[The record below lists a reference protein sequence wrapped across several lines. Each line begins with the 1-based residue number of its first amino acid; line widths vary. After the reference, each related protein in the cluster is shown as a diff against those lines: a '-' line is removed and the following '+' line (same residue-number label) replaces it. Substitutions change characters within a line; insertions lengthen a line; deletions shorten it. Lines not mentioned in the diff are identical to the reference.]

1 MTDQRPVNLD
11 ISSMRLP
18 ITAYAS
24 ILHRVSG
31 VFLFFAIAVLLYLLD
46 LSLASERGFAEAR
59 ELLQGDL
66 ARLVMLAILAGLIY
80 HTLAGVRHLIMD
92 LGIGESREGGVLGAR
107 MVLALFVVL
116 VVLAGL
122 WLW

>member
-11 ISSMRLP
+11 FTTIRLP
-18 ITAYAS
+18 ITAIAS

-46 LSLASERGFAEAR
+46 LSLSSEQGFDEATA
-59 ELLQGDL
+59 LLDGEF
-66 ARLVMLAILAGLIY
+66 ARLVMWAILAGLAY
-80 HTLAGVRHLIMD
+80 HAVAGIRHLIMD
-92 LGIGESREGGVLGAR
+92 MGIGESFEGGVLGAR
-107 MVLALFVVL
+107 LVFVSFAVLL
-116 VVLAGL
+116 VLAGL